1 MPPGWPCLPSQRD
14 TWVSQSS
21 QSGPERAPR
30 HQGCPMDV
38 TGLLKGVVSQRVGA
52 TPGAQRGRHPALA
65 LGGQSRMRAFATQDQ
80 ALNLISFPPLL
91 NKDKRIPRKA
101 HGCHVSAYADF
112 YMPAF
117 LYMPEH
123 LQDAQRRAGLAPSR
137 YLI

>member
-1 MPPGWPCLPSQRD
+1 
-14 TWVSQSS
+14 
-21 QSGPERAPR
+21 
-30 HQGCPMDV
+30 MDV
-38 TGLLKGVVSQRVGA
+38 NGLLKRAVSQRVGA
-52 TPGAQRGRHPALA
+52 TPGAQRGSHPALA
-65 LGGQSRMRAFATQDQ
+65 LGEQSRIGVFATQNQ
-80 ALNLISFPPLL
+80 ALNLISFPSLF
-91 NKDKRIPRKA
+91 NKDRRIPRKA